1 MLSAADDD
9 KFGAKQETYM
19 RTARALDEDLVA
31 KAQAVTGI
39 KERSSLVHEALK
51 ALIERDSARLL
62 ARLGG
67 SEAALKAAP
76 GSRSN

>member
-19 RTARALDEDLVA
+19 RTARALDEDLAA
-31 KAQAVTGI
+31 KAVTGI

-51 ALIERDSARLL
+51 ALIERDSTRRLRVWAAARPL
-62 ARLGG
+62 
-67 SEAALKAAP
+67 
-76 GSRSN
+76 

>member
-19 RTARALDEDLVA
+19 RTTLALDEDLVA

-51 ALIERDSARLL
+51 ALIECDSARRLRVWAA
-62 ARLGG
+62 ARPL
-67 SEAALKAAP
+67 
-76 GSRSN
+76 